1 MRRIILATTAVLFMA
16 CGPSR
21 TDTMKTLAEEQA
33 ISAQKDSLLK
43 EVSQTSSFISEVSMQ
58 LGTVRNLKA
67 GRVSTR
73 TGDLEENR
81 TPAERRAQILVQV
94 KEITERLNE
103 SDRRLAASRLK
114 VAELTGSDAAKSK
127 RLAAFDSAVA
137 SFRTI
142 IETQRTQ
149 IADFTAQVQALT
161 AENTQ
166 LKTDNVRLVSTT
178 TLLTTERDS
187 IAAEQNT
194 VYYVADTREGLA
206 KRHIIDNVGGF
217 LGLGKTQVPARVL
230 DPTAFTPIDL
240 RKVSEIPLP
249 APGHSYKVL
258 TRQNLSALATPPD
271 KKGRLS
277 GSIQIREPRTFWAGS
292 KYLIL
297 VEQ

>member
-43 EVSQTSSFISEVSMQ
+43 EVSQTSSFISDVSLQ

-67 GRVSTR
+67 GRPAAR
-73 TGDLEENR
+73 KGDLEESM
-81 TPAERRAQILVQV
+81 TPAEHRAQILAQV

-103 SDRRLAASRLK
+103 TDRRLAASRRK
-114 VAELTGSDAAKSK
+114 VTELTGSDASKSK

-149 IADFTAQVQALT
+149 IADLSAQVQALT
-161 AENTQ
+161 EENTM
-166 LKTDNVRLVSTT
+166 LKSDNVRLVSATT
-178 TLLTTERDS
+178 QLTTERDS

-194 VYYVADTREGLA
+194 VYYVAGTRDALA
-206 KRHIIDNVGGF
+206 KRHIIENVGGF

-240 RKVSEIPLP
+240 RTVSEIALP
-249 APGHSYKVL
+249 RPGHAYKVL
-258 TRQNLSALATPPD
+258 TRQNLSALATLPD

-277 GSIQIREPRTFWAGS
+277 DTIRIREPQSFWAGS
-292 KYLIL
+292 KFLIL
-297 VEQ
+297 VEM